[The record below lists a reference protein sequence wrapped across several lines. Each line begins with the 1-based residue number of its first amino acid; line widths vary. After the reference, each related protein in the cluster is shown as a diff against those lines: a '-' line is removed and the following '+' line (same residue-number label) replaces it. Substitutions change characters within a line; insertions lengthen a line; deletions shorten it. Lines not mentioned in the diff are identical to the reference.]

1 MELTPA
7 MQQYM
12 RVKQQNPECII
23 LFRMGDFYETFYE
36 DAKTVSKELDIVLTK
51 RGKGEKQAPLAGIPF
66 HALDNYLA
74 RLIKKGYKV
83 AIVEQLEDPRFA
95 KGIVKRGLARIV
107 TPGTVIESSMLA
119 ENQNN
124 YIIALNKE
132 KDKIALAA
140 ADISTGEF
148 ITTEVDGLIRLQA
161 ELTRLSPAEIIIP
174 ISLENSEFVKSLKL
188 QNSIIITS
196 YDDRHFWSEIAL
208 KYLTEHFRIIDVASF
223 GIEKDSL
230 FVSTA
235 GALLNYLKETQ
246 KTNLGYINKIRKYS
260 TESFLSLDAATI
272 RNLEILKSI
281 RDNSIKGTLLEA
293 LDRTITPMGSR
304 LIRKWL
310 IQPLRD
316 KEMIEQRL
324 EAVDELVKRAM
335 LRDEMKSFLKGIYD
349 IERIISRI
357 NFGNANA
364 RDLIA
369 LKKSLENVPE
379 IRSLLEKMNAELLE
393 ELGNI
398 EDCQHITELIDK
410 AIVDEPSVSLREGN
424 IIKHGFNAELDNL
437 KSIISRGKNWI
448 AELEAKEKAKT
459 RIKSLKIGYNR
470 VFGYYI
476 EVTRTNLHLVP
487 SNYIR
492 KQTQVNAERFITQE
506 LKEQEEL
513 LLNAEEKILELEHN
527 LFQDIIKEISKDT
540 ENIQKIANNT
550 GVLDVLISFAEI
562 ASEFNYTKPEI
573 TNNYELL
580 LQESRHPVL
589 ERFCGFVANDCLLD
603 ETSFM
608 YIITGPNMAGKST
621 YMRQIALITLMAQT
635 GSFVPASYAKIPA
648 VDKIFIRVGAFD
660 DLTHG
665 QSTFMLEMIETAN
678 ILNTAT
684 NKSLVILDELGRGT
698 STYDGISLAWAIAE
712 FIHNNIGAKTLFATH
727 YHQLNKLVE
736 KLNGVKNFNIAVK
749 EEKDEIIFLHK
760 IVAGSTDKSYG
771 IEVAKLA
778 GIPNEVIEKS
788 KVIMNRLEMEDEIAE
803 RIHTDLKANA
813 DVEKKKRIAPKIDQK
828 TLEVYDE

>member
-1 MELTPA
+1 
-7 MQQYM
+7 
-12 RVKQQNPECII
+12 
-23 LFRMGDFYETFYE
+23 
-36 DAKTVSKELDIVLTK
+36 
-51 RGKGEKQAPLAGIPF
+51 
-66 HALDNYLA
+66 
-74 RLIKKGYKV
+74 
-83 AIVEQLEDPRFA
+83 
-95 KGIVKRGLARIV
+95 
-107 TPGTVIESSMLA
+107 
-119 ENQNN
+119 
-124 YIIALNKE
+124 
-132 KDKIALAA
+132 
-140 ADISTGEF
+140 
-148 ITTEVDGLIRLQA
+148 
-161 ELTRLSPAEIIIP
+161 
-174 ISLENSEFVKSLKL
+174 
-188 QNSIIITS
+188 
-196 YDDRHFWSEIAL
+196 
-208 KYLTEHFRIIDVASF
+208 
-223 GIEKDSL
+223 
-230 FVSTA
+230 
-235 GALLNYLKETQ
+235 
-246 KTNLGYINKIRKYS
+246 
-260 TESFLSLDAATI
+260 
-272 RNLEILKSI
+272 
-281 RDNSIKGTLLEA
+281 
-293 LDRTITPMGSR
+293 
-304 LIRKWL
+304 
-310 IQPLRD
+310 
-316 KEMIEQRL
+316 
-324 EAVDELVKRAM
+324 
-335 LRDEMKSFLKGIYD
+335 
-349 IERIISRI
+349 
-357 NFGNANA
+357 
-364 RDLIA
+364 
-369 LKKSLENVPE
+369 
-379 IRSLLEKMNAELLE
+379 LLEKMNAELLE